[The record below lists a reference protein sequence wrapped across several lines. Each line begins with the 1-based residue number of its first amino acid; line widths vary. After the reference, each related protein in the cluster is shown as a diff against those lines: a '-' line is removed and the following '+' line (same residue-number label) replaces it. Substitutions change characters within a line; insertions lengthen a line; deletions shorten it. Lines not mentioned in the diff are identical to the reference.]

1 MDTIEK
7 LVDDLLSSPLTD
19 QGNIIVDDFSTD
31 GTREILINKIG
42 DLVDQIIFHDN
53 NQVKEAALRSGFAH
67 TTGDVVI
74 VQDADLEYN
83 PQEYPVL
90 LQLIVDGKAYAVC
103 GSRFLRWAITQG
115 TLFLAL

>member
-53 NQVKEAALRSGFAH
+53 NHGKGRG
-67 TTGDVVI
+67 
-74 VQDADLEYN
+74 
-83 PQEYPVL
+83 VL
-90 LQLIVDGKAYAVC
+90 YVLGLPILLVMSLLFKMQTLN
-103 GSRFLRWAITQG
+103 ITLKSILYFFNQ
-115 TLFLAL
+115 

>member
-53 NQVKEAALRSGFAH
+53 NHGKGGGL
-67 TTGDVVI
+67 
-74 VQDADLEYN
+74 Y
-83 PQEYPVL
+83 VL
-90 LQLIVDGKAYAVC
+90 GLPILLVMSLLFKMKT
-103 GSRFLRWAITQG
+103 LNIT
-115 TLFLAL
+115 LKSILYFFN